1 MIQTLNTKKLSRK
14 LSRLRQKIEEL
25 TQEKNDLEIL
35 LQTVIEHS
43 EQCEALLESRT
54 QEVLQEKNDLEILL
68 ETTTQHSDKI
78 TATLH
83 DKAVTAARESERRLA
98 QFLEAVPV
106 GVFVVD
112 ANGNPYYANK
122 MAQKI
127 LGSSVIIETPVPGGR
142 FSLADQ
148 LAQRILNSDT
158 ISKIQIASN
167 KSYYAKH
174 LAQQVLGEYGKSDGD
189 ISKLSEIY
197 HVYLAGTNQL
207 YPVNRLPIVRALRGE
222 QTTVDD
228 MEIHQ
233 ANTRIPLEVWATPI
247 FDENHEVLYA
257 IEVFQDISQRRQ
269 VEAERIHFIQERE
282 AKNAALRL
290 NEQLQQEIQE
300 RHRAERALQKANRE
314 LQRLATL
321 DGLTQVANRRRLDEY
336 LQQVWRRLTAE
347 QADIS
352 FILCDVDYFKLYN
365 DTYGHQAGDEC
376 LKDIAQ
382 ALCRA
387 VKRSEDLVARYGG
400 EEFAVTLLYTHSE
413 GALQV
418 ARTMQAEIAKLAIG
432 HETSLVNA
440 YVTLSIGIATVALT
454 TSRRI
459 SPTVLISMAD
469 NALYEAKAHGRNQI
483 ILRTAS

>member
-1 MIQTLNTKKLSRK
+1 MTQTLNAKKLSKK
-14 LSRLRQKIEEL
+14 LSHLRQKIEEL

-43 EQCEALLESRT
+43 EQCEALLESRA

-112 ANGNPYYANK
+112 AKGSPYYANK

-127 LGSSVIIETPVPGGR
+127 LGKSVVTETRPLSNK
-142 FSLADQ
+142 FSLVHQ
-148 LAQRILNSDT
+148 LAQQILNNDAL
-158 ISKIQIASN
+158 SKIHIVGNQ
-167 KSYYAKH
+167 SYYAKH
-174 LAQQVLGEYGKSDGD
+174 IAQQLFGENSESDID

-197 HVYLAGTNQL
+197 HVYLAGTDQL
-207 YPVNRLPIVRALRGE
+207 YPVDRLPIVRALRGE

-228 MEIHQ
+228 VEIHQ
-233 ANTRIPLEVWATPI
+233 ADTRIPLEVWATPI

-282 AKNAALRL
+282 AKNAALHL
-290 NEQLQQEIQE
+290 NKQLQQEIQE
-300 RHRAERALQKANRE
+300 RQRAEKALQEANRE

-321 DGLTQVANRRRLDEY
+321 DGLTQVANRRRLDEH

-376 LKDIAQ
+376 LKEIAQ
-382 ALCRA
+382 AISRA

-400 EEFAVTLLYTHSE
+400 EEFAVTLLYTHSK

-418 ARTMQAEIAKLAIG
+418 AETMQAEVAKLAIS
-432 HETSLVNA
+432 HETSLINA
-440 YVTLSIGIATVALT
+440 YVTLSTGIATMTLT
-454 TSRRI
+454 ADRRV
-459 SPTVLISMAD
+459 SPTMLINMAD
-469 NALYEAKAHGRNQI
+469 NALYEAKAQGRNQI
-483 ILRTAS
+483 ILRTVS